1 MSRWPLWAHGA
12 QSGPSEGLYTHAPG
26 LSHWSL
32 WAVGCVSMPQALKAL
47 GVVLSPKPS
56 EKPTHSLTSPLNRES
71 LQLPRWETDSTKNL
85 PTTGTG
91 GLCGGSR
98 EGWGSEPLPQTE
110 MPWLDFRLMSSSPH
124 HQIYS
129 SLVFFQL
136 SKWKHM
142 FYIFFFSGLNPWI
155 MLDSFLSLLPH
166 VKIHHTILSAP
177 FSNWNQNLVTS
188 PHLHCH
194 HPGLGHH
201 CLFLRLLKWLLN
213 HFSCFCPYSKS
224 VLTTLSDPLQMYVT
238 SLLYTLF

>member
-142 FYIFFFSGLNPWI
+142 FYIFFFRPKPLNHAWLISFPLTPCENPLYHTVSSVFKLEPESGHFSPPPLPPPW
-155 MLDSFLSLLPH
+155 SRSPLSLSQ
-166 VKIHHTILSAP
+166 TIKVAS
-177 FSNWNQNLVTS
+177 
-188 PHLHCH
+188 
-194 HPGLGHH
+194 
-201 CLFLRLLKWLLN
+201 
-213 HFSCFCPYSKS
+213 
-224 VLTTLSDPLQMYVT
+224 
-238 SLLYTLF
+238 